1 MSKKVVYLNRKI
13 STLVAGSAEKKL
25 VAYLLEVEFD
35 SVCSLNVSMSSL
47 ADMLNVGR
55 ASLYR
60 AIDDLENRGL
70 IKKNGKMIIISDHE
84 ALSSIL

>member
-25 VAYLLEVEFD
+25 VAYLLEIELD
-35 SVCSLNVSMSSL
+35 SVCSINVSMSAL

-70 IKKNGKMIIISDHE
+70 IKKNGKMIIISDYN